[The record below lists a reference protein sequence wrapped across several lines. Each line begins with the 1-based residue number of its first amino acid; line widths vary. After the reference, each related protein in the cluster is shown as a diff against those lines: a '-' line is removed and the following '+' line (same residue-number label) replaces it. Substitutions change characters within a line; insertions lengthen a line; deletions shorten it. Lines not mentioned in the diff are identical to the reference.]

1 MYPSSSNRRMTT
13 DDHEERIG
21 WLVGRQRYAED
32 QRQVSFGVRRKNVIF
47 HDCRLNTVSMNW
59 IWHVK

>member
-21 WLVGRQRYAED
+21 WLVGRQRYAAD
-32 QRQVSFGVRRKNVIF
+32 QKQVSFGEKKRYF
-47 HDCRLNTVSMNW
+47 ALL
-59 IWHVK
+59 

>member
-1 MYPSSSNRRMTT
+1 MTT